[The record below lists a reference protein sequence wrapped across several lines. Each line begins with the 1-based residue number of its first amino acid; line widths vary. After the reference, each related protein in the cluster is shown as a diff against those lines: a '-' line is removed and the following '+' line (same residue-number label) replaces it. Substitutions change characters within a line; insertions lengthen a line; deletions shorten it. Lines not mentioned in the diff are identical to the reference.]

1 MFYNLLIFS
10 VYCGERG
17 SKTFSYSSVKI
28 EVAYDWELKVLTVD
42 EMDWQEYLEA

>member
-1 MFYNLLIFS
+1 M
-10 VYCGERG
+10 
-17 SKTFSYSSVKI
+17 SYSSVKI